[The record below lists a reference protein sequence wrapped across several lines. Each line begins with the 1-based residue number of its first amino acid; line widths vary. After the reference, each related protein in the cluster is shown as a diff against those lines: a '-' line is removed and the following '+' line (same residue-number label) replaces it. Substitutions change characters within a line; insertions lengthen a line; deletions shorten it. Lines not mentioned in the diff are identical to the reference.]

1 MISSSGAPLAIGF
14 GNPLL
19 GDDAVGLRVIEEL
32 RRLSARDPGS
42 LPPDTRL
49 VAAGAPSTDLLP
61 VLCDASVLLLIDAVD
76 DGRPPGSIAVMRD
89 AQVDA
94 TVGRGE
100 ISELLVAMRLTGHA
114 PEAVGLVGI
123 QVSTMA
129 PGVGLSAPVGAAV
142 VEAARV
148 TSRELAALDARLTDS
163 RMRRTSQLA
172 GEVYA

>member
-1 MISSSGAPLAIGF
+1 MTSSSGAPVAIGF

-19 GDDAVGLRVIEEL
+19 GDDGVALRVIDEL

-42 LPPDTRL
+42 LPADTRL

-61 VLCDASVLLLIDAVD
+61 VLRDASVLLLIDAVD
-76 DGRPPGSIAVMRD
+76 EGRPPGSIAVMRD

-114 PEAVGLVGI
+114 PEAVALVGI

-129 PGVGLSAPVGAAV
+129 PGVGLSAPAEAAV
-142 VEAARV
+142 DAAARV
-148 TSRELAALDARLTDS
+148 ACRELATLDARPTDS
-163 RMRRTSQLA
+163 RMRSTSQQ
-172 GEVYA
+172 GREVYA

>member
-1 MISSSGAPLAIGF
+1 MTSASGAPVAIGF

-19 GDDAVGLRVIEEL
+19 GDDGVGLSVIDEL

-49 VAAGAPSTDLLP
+49 VTAGAPSTDLLP
-61 VLCDASVLLLIDAVD
+61 VLRDASVLLLIDAVD

-114 PEAVGLVGI
+114 PEAVALVGI

-129 PGVGLSAPVGAAV
+129 PGVGLSTPVEGAV

-148 TSRELAALDARLTDS
+148 ACRELAILDARPSDP
-163 RMRRTSQLA
+163 RMRSISRHA
-172 GEVYA
+172 REVYA

>member
-1 MISSSGAPLAIGF
+1 VTSAHGAPLAIGF

-19 GDDAVGLRVIEEL
+19 GDDGVALRVIDEL

-42 LPPDTRL
+42 LPPGTRL

-61 VLCDASVLLLIDAVD
+61 VLRDASVLLLIDAVD

-114 PEAVGLVGI
+114 PEAVALVGI
-123 QVSTMA
+123 QVSTMD
-129 PGVGLSAPVGAAV
+129 PGVGFSPAVEAAV
-142 VEAARV
+142 EAAARV
-148 TSRELAALDARLTDS
+148 TCRELTALNARPTDS
-163 RMRRTSQLA
+163 RVGRTGQA
-172 GEVYA
+172 REVYA